1 MTPEAF
7 ISKWSQSATRERAA
21 SQEHFI
27 DLCRLL
33 DERTPNEADPEG
45 SWYAFEK
52 GTQKTGA
59 GRGWADVWKR
69 GCFGWEYKGKG
80 RDLAKALQQL
90 QLYALA
96 LESPPLLIVSDI
108 ETIEIHTAFQ
118 NAVQE
123 VHRIRLADLAM
134 PEARQKL
141 RWAFSEPERLCPTR
155 TRFQITEEAA
165 GKFAGLAFELR
176 KDGHE
181 PNSVAHF
188 LNKMLF
194 CMFAEDAGLL
204 PHNLF
209 TRAVERGV
217 EHPEHV
223 DAVLKGLFRA
233 MQTGGTFGS
242 DFIEW
247 FNGGLFDNDET
258 LPLSLVQ
265 IRTLRDLAHMD
276 WSQMEPAIFGTL
288 FERGLDPSKRS
299 QLGAHYTDPG
309 SIMRLVNPT
318 IVEPLLEEWEQIKTR
333 IAETMV
339 RFEAAKTK
347 PTRERIRKAAQ
358 KILQEF
364 LERLKNFRILDP
376 ACGSGNFLYLALQA
390 LKDIEHRV
398 ILEAEALGLQR
409 SFPSVGPESV
419 HGIEM
424 NSYAAELARVT
435 VWIGEIQ
442 WMLSHGYSLS
452 KTPILKPLD
461 TIEERDALIA
471 QDGAEAHWPRADVII
486 GNPPFLGTKKQYREL
501 GKAYTDRLRSRFK
514 GRVPGFADLV
524 CYWFE
529 KAGRQMEANA
539 ATRVG
544 LVATN
549 SIRGG
554 RSRDVLEDVSRIAT
568 IYNAWSDE
576 PWVNEG
582 AAVRVSLICFSKD
595 DDTSEKWLDG
605 QSVSKIN
612 PNLTDGPYFPAATR
626 LVENKD
632 TAFVATVKA
641 GPFDVPGDL
650 ARQWLL
656 LPNPHGKPNSDV
668 LRPWAN
674 GMDVT
679 RRPSDTW
686 IIDFGVNMPAEDA
699 ALYEQP
705 FAHVLTHVRTARDAS
720 DLETR
725 YRKWWLM
732 ARPIPNMRRAL
743 DGLPCYIATPVS
755 SKHRVF
761 VRLDSAILADHQ
773 LVVIARDGYETFGVL
788 QSRFHELWSLE
799 MCTWLGVGNDPRY
812 TPTTTFDT
820 FPFPDG
826 LTPNLKPH
834 QFSNPY
840 AKKVAEAAEEL
851 DQLRTNWLNPA
862 AWIERVPEIIPGY
875 PERVVAKA
883 GHEDELKERTLTKLY
898 NSKPAWLVNAHR
910 NLDQAV
916 AAAYGWPGDTTDQE
930 ALERLLELNLDRAR
944 RSIDPETVDA

>member
-7 ISKWSQSATRERAA
+7 ISKWSQSTTRERAA

-33 DERTPNEADPEG
+33 EERTPNDADPEG

-52 GTQKTGA
+52 GTEKTGA

-80 RDLAKALQQL
+80 RDLNKALQQL

-123 VHRIRLADLAM
+123 VHTIRLADLAT

-141 RWAFSEPERLCPTR
+141 RWAFSEPERLRPTR
-155 TRFQITEEAA
+155 TRLQITEEAA

-181 PNSVAHF
+181 PHLVAHF

-217 EHPEHV
+217 EHPQHV

-233 MQTGGTFGS
+233 MQSGGTFGS

-258 LPLSLVQ
+258 LPLSLAQ

-318 IVEPLLEEWEQIKTR
+318 IVEPLWSEWEKIKVSLAKR
-333 IAETMV
+333 ME
-339 RFEAAKTK
+339 RFESVKTK
-347 PTRERIRKAAQ
+347 KARENVRRSAQ
-358 KILQEF
+358 NELQGF
-364 LERLKNFRILDP
+364 LERLKNFRVLDP

-409 SFPSVGPESV
+409 SFPAVGPECV
-419 HGIEM
+419 HGIEI
-424 NSYAAELARVT
+424 NTYAAELARVT

-452 KTPILKPLD
+452 RDPILKPLN
-461 TIEERDALIA
+461 TIEERDALITP
-471 QDGAEAHWPRADVII
+471 DRTESDWPECDVIV
-486 GNPPFLGTKKQYREL
+486 GNPPFLGDKKMLAGL
-501 GKAYTDRLRSRFK
+501 GKSYVTNLRTLYS
-514 GRVPGFADLV
+514 GRVPGGADLV
-524 CYWFE
+524 TYWLE
-529 KAGRQMEANA
+529 RARAQIESGKARFA
-539 ATRVG
+539 G

-549 SIRGG
+549 SVRGG
-554 RSRDVLEDVSRIAT
+554 ANRKVLERISDSGEIFT
-568 IYNAWSDE
+568 AWSDE
-576 PWVNEG
+576 PWVNDG
-582 AAVRVSLICFSKD
+582 AAVRVSLVVFGAPDHGRHILLNGSPVA
-595 DDTSEKWLDG
+595 SIL
-605 QSVSKIN
+605 
-612 PNLTDGPYFPAATR
+612 PNLTAGSADVGSKWAAAQR
-626 LVENKD
+626 LSENEG
-632 TAFVATVKA
+632 TAFLGIQKT
-641 GPFDVPGDL
+641 GPFEVAGEL
-650 ARQWLL
+650 ARQWLQ
-656 LPNPHGKPNSDV
+656 LPNPHGRENAEV
-668 LRPWAN
+668 VRPWFN
-674 GMDVT
+674 GLDIV
-679 RRPSDTW
+679 RRPRDMW
-686 IIDFGVNMPAEDA
+686 IIDFGVSMPEHEA
-699 ALYEQP
+699 ALFEAP
-705 FAHVLTHVRTARDAS
+705 FAHAKTYVKPTRVGKREKRTN
-720 DLETR
+720 EQ
-725 YRKWWLM
+725 WWIFQW
-732 ARPIPNMRRAL
+732 ARPLMREAVR
-743 DGLPCYIATPVS
+743 GLNRFIVTPEV
-755 SKHRVF
+755 SKHRIF
-761 VRLDSAILADHQ
+761 AWLDMAVVPDKNLI
-773 LVVIARDGYETFGVL
+773 VIARSDDATFGVL
-788 QSRFHELWSLE
+788 QSRFHEVWALHMGTSLE
-799 MCTWLGVGNDPRY
+799 DRPRY
-812 TPTTTFDT
+812 TSTSTFET
-820 FPFPDG
+820 FPFPFG
-826 LTPNLKPH
+826 ITPNLSPD
-834 QFSNPY
+834 QFSNPSTDAISDA
-840 AKKVAEAAEEL
+840 AKALNEL
-851 DQLRTNWLNPA
+851 RGQWLNPPE
-862 AWIERVPEIIPGY
+862 WVTRVPEIVPCLPARPIP
-875 PERVVAKA
+875 KA
-883 GHEDELKERTLTKLY
+883 GHESDLKKRTLTNLY
-898 NSKPAWLVNAHR
+898 NSKPTWLVNAHR
-910 NLDQAV
+910 LLDEAV
-916 AAAYGWPGDTTDQE
+916 AAAYGWPADMADAE
-930 ALERLLELNLDRAR
+930 VLKRLLDLNFERAAA
-944 RSIDPETVDA
+944 SQIALQ